1 MKIIYLFLPLFIL
14 IVLGFKQMVENNSRA
29 INHKQ
34 WTALLKKHV
43 NNKGDVNYKAFIKD
57 SAALNR
63 YLKLLG
69 DNPPDSSLTKE
80 EKFAYWIN
88 AYNAFTVKLITQ
100 NYPLKSIKDL
110 GSTAT
115 KNSPWDKK
123 FFTIGGR
130 EMTLN
135 NIEHDILRKQFND
148 PRLHFAINC
157 ASYSCPKLLNS
168 AFRASSL
175 NKQLNARAIN
185 FFNDTTKNIIT
196 PTQPRL
202 SSILLWYG
210 DDFTKTGVSKIEYIN
225 KYSHVKILPTTKIE
239 YMKYNWDLNEQR

>member
-1 MKIIYLFLPLFIL
+1 MKILFTITLLLILFA
-14 IVLGFKQMVENNSRA
+14 FKTYSVNKSKA
-29 INHKQ
+29 ITHKQ
-34 WTALLKKHV
+34 WTVLLKKYV
-43 NNKGDVNYKAFIKD
+43 NNKGNVNYKGFIKD
-57 SAALNR
+57 SVGLNR
-63 YLKLLG
+63 YLKLLS
-69 DNPPDSSLTKE
+69 DNVPDSSLTKN

-110 GSTAT
+110 GTTAT

-123 FFTIGGR
+123 FFKIGGK

-135 NIEHDILRKQFND
+135 IIEHEILRKQFND

-168 AFRASSL
+168 AFEANTL
-175 NKQLNARAIN
+175 NEQLNERAID
-185 FFNDTTKNIIT
+185 FLNDTTKNSIT
-196 PTQPRL
+196 ISSAKL

-210 DDFTKTGVSKIEYIN
+210 EDFTKTGLSKIEYIN
-225 KYSHVKILPTTKIE
+225 NYSRIKILPTTKIE
-239 YMKYNWDLNEQR
+239 YLKYNWALNDQ